1 MVDILLLSDILGFI
15 GIFFLSIRFF
25 PPIVLE
31 MVHIRKRGYNTI
43 NLYFVII
50 EVIASTAMMSAAI
63 LVGALPFILANLFSL
78 IFYAVLVIEHYIIKP
93 FCVKKE

>member
-1 MVDILLLSDILGFI
+1 MVDTLFISDIIGFI

-31 MVHIRKRGYNTI
+31 IVHIRKKGYNTI

-50 EVIASTAMMSAAI
+50 EVIAATCMMSAAI
-63 LVGALPFILANLFSL
+63 LTGALPFILANLFSL
-78 IFYAVLVIEHYIIKP
+78 FFYAVLVIEHYVIKP

>member
-1 MVDILLLSDILGFI
+1 MIDTLFISDIIGFI

-31 MVHIRKRGYNTI
+31 IVHIRKKGYNTI

-50 EVIASTAMMSAAI
+50 EVIAATCMMSAAI
-63 LVGALPFILANLFSL
+63 LTGALPFILANLFSL
-78 IFYAVLVIEHYIIKP
+78 FFYAVLVIEHYVIKP

>member
-1 MVDILLLSDILGFI
+1 MLEVEFISDILGFI

-31 MVHIRKRGYNTI
+31 MVHIRKNNYNTI

-50 EVIASTAMMSAAI
+50 EVIAATAMMSAAI

-78 IFYAVLVIEHYIIKP
+78 FFYAVLVVEHYIIKP